1 MKRRPPKQAPPSAAK
16 VPREP
21 RGDAAS
27 AGAAPSEA
35 GPGAAPKAPA
45 TVSESPA
52 LREAS
57 RPWAVFGALIVC
69 LSTVA
74 ILASGRLAD
83 LAGRQDYGPRQRRL
97 QGLAEAWRGQ
107 VEAWGLDA
115 PEAAMDRLAAQVA
128 AGPLGAWGLGRAGRP
143 ATRTRPGLQEGDAG
157 KAAGVTATPLPRARE
172 SGSPVGAGSTA
183 PTPSPSPTLAALR
196 TVTLADPLRILVIG
210 DSFAEPLGYE
220 LQRLAGQGE
229 PIAARLDFKI
239 ATALTR
245 PDYFD
250 WPARLAALMAEAPR
264 PEAVVAV
271 FGGNEN
277 QNMLSPD
284 GQGLWRVG
292 DPDWKA
298 EYQRRV
304 AAMMDL
310 CRQADLRLYWVGMP
324 PMEDESHMA
333 AARAI
338 NEVVPAAGRER
349 PWVRFVPTWDLFA
362 GPDGGFTPFQR
373 DAAGEELV
381 IRQGDGVHLTRPASD
396 RLTAHLLARMKEDW
410 RLVTPTPTATSTA
423 TPTPTATSTALATAT
438 APTPA
443 TMAITPAPPGPTPAV
458 PARPR

>member
-1 MKRRPPKQAPPSAAK
+1 
-16 VPREP
+16 
-21 RGDAAS
+21 
-27 AGAAPSEA
+27 
-35 GPGAAPKAPA
+35 
-45 TVSESPA
+45 
-52 LREAS
+52 
-57 RPWAVFGALIVC
+57 
-69 LSTVA
+69 
-74 ILASGRLAD
+74 
-83 LAGRQDYGPRQRRL
+83 
-97 QGLAEAWRGQ
+97 
-107 VEAWGLDA
+107 
-115 PEAAMDRLAAQVA
+115 MDRLAAEVA
-128 AGPLGAWGLGRAGRP
+128 AGPMGVWGLGR
-143 ATRTRPGLQEGDAG
+143 TSRPGAATSGAAALTGSGEEAG
-157 KAAGVTATPLPRARE
+157 ATPTPPRSGGGNGSPAPRRAASPTVTPLP
-172 SGSPVGAGSTA
+172 
-183 PTPSPSPTLAALR
+183 TLAQLR

-220 LQRLAGQGE
+220 LQRLAGLGE

-250 WPARLAALMAEAPR
+250 WPGRLAALLAEAPH

-310 CRQADLRLYWVGMP
+310 CRRQDLRLYWVGMP

-338 NEVVPAAGRER
+338 NEVVPAAGRDR
-349 PWVRFVPTWDLFA
+349 PWMRFVPTWELFA

-396 RLTAHLLARMKEDW
+396 RLTALLLEQMKEDW
-410 RLVTPTPTATSTA
+410 RLVTPTPTLSPTS
-423 TPTPTATSTALATAT
+423 TPTPTLTAT
-438 APTPA
+438 
-443 TMAITPAPPGPTPAV
+443 IPAPPAASSSAAGGGD
-458 PARPR
+458 RR